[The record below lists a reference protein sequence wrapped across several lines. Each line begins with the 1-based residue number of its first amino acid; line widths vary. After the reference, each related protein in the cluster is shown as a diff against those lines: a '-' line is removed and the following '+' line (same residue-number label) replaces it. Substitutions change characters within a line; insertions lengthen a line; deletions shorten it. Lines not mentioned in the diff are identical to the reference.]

1 MVAGRERTAVSHEG
15 GVSVLAYSKVFDDKQ
30 LRERDLQKI
39 KSEGKVHY
47 LPRQGPKEEAVL
59 NGEVGCFDC

>member
-1 MVAGRERTAVSHEG
+1 MAAGRERTAVSHEV
-15 GVSVLAYSKVFDDKQ
+15 GVSVLAYSKVSDDKQ

-47 LPRQGPKEEAVL
+47 LPR
-59 NGEVGCFDC
+59 